1 MTASGQRA
9 GRPLVIS
16 GGIITGLSLLVT
28 ALAVVYF
35 IHGALTAP
43 EAMSMVFPFVLL
55 GWIILA
61 CPTWVIGVPLLAVGR
76 SRQRGPVKG
85 ATAAWIV
92 ALAGLPIVLFLV
104 GSAISGSPEVLY
116 ALVVAIPLAIV
127 SSVVG
132 LVWLVWGA
140 PADGAQT

>member
-1 MTASGQRA
+1 MTVSGQRP
-9 GRPLVIS
+9 GRALVIF

-28 ALAVVYF
+28 TLAVTYF
-35 IHGALTAP
+35 THGALTAP
-43 EAMSMVFPFVLL
+43 EAMSMEFPLVLL

-92 ALAGLPIVLFLV
+92 ALAGLPLVWFLV
-104 GSAISGSPEVLY
+104 GSAIAGSPELLY
-116 ALVVAIPLAIV
+116 VLVVAIPLAIV
-127 SSVVG
+127 SSLVG
-132 LVWLVWGA
+132 LVWLVWGP
-140 PADGAQT
+140 PADSAQP